1 MSSMVPNNLP
11 YCRRL
16 CPSSSFAR
24 RSRPSGQLASPSAPL
39 GRPQPIASNS
49 ASHAS
54 RADAK
59 WAHLANSCGP
69 RSRRISAASAANRST
84 RSSIATA
91 GDRRTFAGA
100 LAHGAWARLNA
111 PTSSMLFI
119 DVSPL
124 IWSGC
129 RTVFHDRRAPISPL
143 PAQRPIN
150 VIALQTSPLL
160 LAFTSSCAAT
170 ARMPGEPTIRQP
182 PEYSRPPP
190 QTIATAPSLPPFQAH
205 DGKGSLDLHVLRI
218 THAEVQT
225 RSSATCKC

>member
-1 MSSMVPNNLP
+1 
-11 YCRRL
+11 
-16 CPSSSFAR
+16 
-24 RSRPSGQLASPSAPL
+24 
-39 GRPQPIASNS
+39 
-49 ASHAS
+49 
-54 RADAK
+54 
-59 WAHLANSCGP
+59 
-69 RSRRISAASAANRST
+69 
-84 RSSIATA
+84 
-91 GDRRTFAGA
+91 
-100 LAHGAWARLNA
+100 
-111 PTSSMLFI
+111 MLFI

-129 RTVFHDRRAPISPL
+129 RTVFHDRRAPMSPL